1 MEINQHCHVAR
12 PLPLSSVVCIA
23 LGDSI
28 QALIKMAATVIT
40 SEQVRGNE
48 GWACRW
54 DCFPRIPW
62 GEKKHC

>member
-1 MEINQHCHVAR
+1 MEINQHCYVAR
-12 PLPLSSVVCIA
+12 PSPLPSVCTA
-23 LGDSI
+23 PGGPI
-28 QALIKMAATVIT
+28 QALIEMSATVIA

-54 DCFPRIPW
+54 DRFPRIPW